1 MMNSGLIIFD
11 SLYNC
16 LKLYVLRYVL
26 NYSFFIPFSNIYVSN
41 IKKRKFNE
49 ASWRVILY
57 LISVYHIYQVYLNN
71 DIEFS
76 RESIWK
82 NWPHDISQQTYNIY
96 KYYMSLYIHQI
107 FLINIESK
115 NTDYLSLTLHHLI
128 TLCLVSFSWY
138 YNFIRIGVYVM
149 ALHDISDV
157 FLEIAKC
164 FNYLK
169 NPKYSKGADIFF
181 VLFAFTFYYLRLYIY
196 PTNVLAS
203 VYYDACEN
211 KKVSMYIPNCFNS
224 LELNGFLSLLI
235 FLQILQIYWGFKIT
249 NVLIKSILGKDLED
263 PRDVD

>member
-1 MMNSGLIIFD
+1 MFQI
-11 SLYNC
+11 
-16 LKLYVLRYVL
+16 LRKE
-26 NYSFFIPFSNIYVSN
+26 N
-41 IKKRKFNE
+41 
-49 ASWRVILY
+49 
-57 LISVYHIYQVYLNN
+57 
-71 DIEFS
+71 
-76 RESIWK
+76 
-82 NWPHDISQQTYNIY
+82 
-96 KYYMSLYIHQI
+96 
-107 FLINIESK
+107 LINIESK